1 MAHIKFL
8 SSGSSPEWGYLARS
22 PEALD
27 ASLLPKQRKSI
38 PHAFVLD
45 AISTL
50 SPYTRPMF
58 GCLAIYV
65 KDKIVLILRD
75 KPKSTTDNGVWLAA
89 TQEHHQS
96 LRREFP
102 NMRSIQVLG
111 KRVTGWQVL
120 PVDAPDFESAALRAC
135 ELVLAGDPRIGKI
148 PGART
153 SKSGSKATG
162 RSSKQI
168 KTSKKHG
175 STINFDSVRK
185 IGLALPGVEEKQVAV
200 QFDERLVKYDFGELD
215 EISLAYAI
223 TIHKSQGSEFPAVV
237 IPLATQHYMLLQSNL
252 IYTGITRGKRLLVL
266 IGRKRRCVLRSA
278 TTDRRGGIRV
288 CLPTLDVTGGP

>member
-1 MAHIKFL
+1 MTKRKHF
-8 SSGSSPEWGYLARS
+8 S

-27 ASLLPKQRKSI
+27 ASSLPKHRKPI

-45 AISTL
+45 ALSPP

-65 KDKIVLILRD
+65 KGKIVLILRD
-75 KPKSTTDNGVWLAA
+75 KPTNTADNGVWLAS

-96 LRREFP
+96 LLREFP

-111 KRVTGWQVL
+111 KQVTGWQLL

-135 ELVLAGDPRIGKI
+135 ELVQAGDPRIGKI

-153 SKSGSKATG
+153 SKPRSKATR

-168 KTSKKHG
+168 KTSEKER
-175 STINFDSVRK
+175 STINFDTVRK
-185 IGLALPGVEEKQVAV
+185 IGLALPGVEA
-200 QFDERLVKYDFGELD
+200 
-215 EISLAYAI
+215 STAYGA
-223 TIHKSQGSEFPAVV
+223 PALK
-237 IPLATQHYMLLQSNL
+237 I
-252 IYTGITRGKRLLVL
+252 RGK
-266 IGRKRRCVLRSA
+266 
-278 TTDRRGGIRV
+278 
-288 CLPTLDVTGGP
+288 

>member
-1 MAHIKFL
+1 M
-8 SSGSSPEWGYLARS
+8 SARKRIS

-27 ASLLPKQRKSI
+27 SGLRPKRRKPV

-75 KPKSTTDNGVWLAA
+75 KPKSPADNGVWLAT

-120 PVDAPDFESAALRAC
+120 PVDAPDFESMALRAC
-135 ELVLAGDPRIGKI
+135 ELVMVGDPRIGKI

-153 SKSGSKATG
+153 SKSGSKAAG
-162 RSSKQI
+162 SSLKQAKI
-168 KTSKKHG
+168 SKKNRAH
-175 STINFDSVRK
+175 
-185 IGLALPGVEEKQVAV
+185 
-200 QFDERLVKYDFGELD
+200 
-215 EISLAYAI
+215 
-223 TIHKSQGSEFPAVV
+223 H
-237 IPLATQHYMLLQSNL
+237 
-252 IYTGITRGKRLLVL
+252 
-266 IGRKRRCVLRSA
+266 
-278 TTDRRGGIRV
+278 
-288 CLPTLDVTGGP
+288 

>member
-1 MAHIKFL
+1 MAKRKRI
-8 SSGSSPEWGYLARS
+8 S

-27 ASLLPKQRKSI
+27 ASLVPKHRKPI

-75 KPKSTTDNGVWLAA
+75 KPTNTADNGVWLAT

-111 KRVTGWQVL
+111 KPVTGWQVL
-120 PVDAPDFESAALRAC
+120 PVDAPDFESTALRAC
-135 ELVLAGDPRIGKI
+135 ELVLAGDARIGKI

-153 SKSGSKATG
+153 SKPQVKAAG
-162 RSSKQI
+162 RSTKQI
-168 KTSKKHG
+168 KTSKKHAG
-175 STINFDSVRK
+175 TIDFDAVRK
-185 IGLALPGVEEKQVAV
+185 IGLALSGVEVSMAYGAPALKVRGKLLACVPTHRSAEP
-200 QFDERLVKYDFGELD
+200 G
-215 EISLAYAI
+215 SLAVRVGFDDRAELLAADPDVYYVSDHYLNY
-223 TIHKSQGSEFPAVV
+223 TAVLV
-237 IPLATQHYMLLQSNL
+237 
-252 IYTGITRGKRLLVL
+252 RLSHV
-266 IGRKRRCVLRSA
+266 
-278 TTDRRGGIRV
+278 
-288 CLPTLDVTGGP
+288 TLDVLRDLLGMAHKFVTAHDARRSTSRKQRKRV

>member
-1 MAHIKFL
+1 MRR
-8 SSGSSPEWGYLARS
+8 ER
-22 PEALD
+22 ALKVD
-27 ASLLPKQRKSI
+27 ASLLPKQRKPI

-45 AISTL
+45 AISIL

-65 KDKIVLILRD
+65 KEKIVLILRD
-75 KPKSTTDNGVWLAA
+75 RPKSSADNGVWLP
-89 TQEHHQS
+89 TREHHQS

-111 KRVTGWQVL
+111 KSVTGWQVL

-153 SKSGSKATG
+153 AKSGSKAVG

-168 KTSKKHG
+168 KTSKKDG
-175 STINFDSVRK
+175 STINFDTVLE
-185 IGLALPGVEEKQVAV
+185 IGLALPGVEESTAYGSPALKVHGKLLACV
-200 QFDERLVKYDFGELD
+200 PVDRSAEPG
-215 EISLAYAI
+215 SLAVRVDFDDRAELLAAAPDVYYVTDHYLNYSAVLVRLSRI
-223 TIHKSQGSEFPAVV
+223 TPDVLKTCSAW
-237 IPLATQHYMLLQSNL
+237 LTNL
-252 IYTGITRGKRLLVL
+252 
-266 IGRKRRCVLRSA
+266 
-278 TTDRRGGIRV
+278 
-288 CLPTLDVTGGP
+288 